1 MMARK
6 KKIHHR
12 HNRLSFGGKLA
23 FVLLTILSAVILIP
37 IVFTFL
43 YSFFPQSEITA
54 YLKGRGSYDTTKWLD
69 VLYSPAMFSLR
80 QYYKIF
86 IEEPSYLKL
95 FCNSMMYTGAILVG
109 QALIVPLTAYC
120 LSRFQF
126 HGRDLLFFCILVLM
140 ILPFQV
146 TMAPSVTVLRWLG
159 IMETPW
165 AVILPMCFSPFYIFL
180 LRQFMV
186 GIPNELLEAGAIDGA
201 GNFKIFRQIVFP
213 MAKNSTVTVIIYNF
227 VSIWNEFTYAN
238 TFMTK
243 DEMKTL
249 PIGLNAFVG
258 EMGRRDWGATF
269 SAIVIA
275 ILPTIIVYFFLNKQV
290 MEGMAAGAVKS

>member
-1 MMARK
+1 M
-6 KKIHHR
+6 
-12 HNRLSFGGKLA
+12 
-23 FVLLTILSAVILIP
+23 TILRYFVNS
-37 IVFTFL
+37 
-43 YSFFPQSEITA
+43 
-54 YLKGRGSYDTTKWLD
+54 
-69 VLYSPAMFSLR
+69 AMF
-80 QYYKIF
+80 
-86 IEEPSYLKL
+86 
-95 FCNSMMYTGAILVG
+95 TAAILFG
-109 QALIVPLTAYC
+109 QALLIPAMAYA
-120 LSRFQF
+120 LSRFRF
-126 HGRDLLFFCILVLM
+126 RGRDALFFVVIMLM
-140 ILPFQV
+140 LLPFQV

-201 GNFKIFRQIVFP
+201 GNFRIFRQIVFP
-213 MAKNSTVTVIIYNF
+213 MAKNSTVTVVIYNF